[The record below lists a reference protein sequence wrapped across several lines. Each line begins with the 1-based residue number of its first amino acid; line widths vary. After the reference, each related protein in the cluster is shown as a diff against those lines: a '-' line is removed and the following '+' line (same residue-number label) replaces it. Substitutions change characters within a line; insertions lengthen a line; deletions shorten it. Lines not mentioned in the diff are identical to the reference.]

1 MRQRI
6 SNDRFDT
13 RSYAFLVERVLPTHR
28 LARTRRSGLELALG
42 NDDPQALFGE
52 SVAALTDLEA
62 QGIFE
67 ELPPPRV
74 GARLFRHRGRGDRVL
89 LEAPADAMLQASRPN
104 GLTVLTTLSEARAE
118 AQAGVADPSVF
129 SAPPSPAPPGPG
141 TVENQA
147 RGPEATGAAWLDD
160 EAVQA
165 AVPVPPSPELPEA
178 VAAAPRAPL
187 TAQPL
192 PDSTTLLD
200 PFLELASIEAQLEP
214 FGDRL
219 RRIAAQLEA
228 ALPGAAVTLLV
239 LDPESAEQLGDGAVQ
254 VLDEAT
260 AQDVPHYREALRLG
274 ELQFATSAPVGADP
288 SSGRIAAVVP
298 LYVGGAPWGLL
309 RVTWERGSVASL
321 PELARLLNPLARLVA
336 VAIQNQTMLEKLV
349 FVDPLTGVY
358 NRAFYDRQVTL
369 EIERANRTNQK
380 LALLVMDID
389 DFKPINDQYGHRAG
403 DQVLSQLA
411 REVRARM
418 RKIDLM
424 FRYGGEE
431 FVLLLPGADL
441 EEAQRTAERLRAVV
455 AEQRYAPESAPAPLR
470 VTVSVGGAV
479 YPDQSRTKTGLFN
492 AADAALYR
500 AKGEGK
506 NRIAF

>member
-1 MRQRI
+1 MRQGFHSHR
-6 SNDRFDT
+6 SDT

-28 LARTRRSGLELALG
+28 LTRSRRTGLELAFVA
-42 NDDPQALFGE
+42 DDPQALFNE
-52 SVAALTDLEA
+52 SVAALAELEA

-67 ELPPPRV
+67 ELPPPRL
-74 GARLFRHRGRGDRVL
+74 GARLFRHLGRGDRLL
-89 LEAPADAMLQASRPN
+89 LETPVAPALQASRPN
-104 GLTVLTTLSEARAE
+104 AAAILTTVRHGAEEPQARVAGRDSFFVPAE
-118 AQAGVADPSVF
+118 PE
-129 SAPPSPAPPGPG
+129 PAETG
-141 TVENQA
+141 TVEN
-147 RGPEATGAAWLDD
+147 PAA
-160 EAVQA
+160 
-165 AVPVPPSPELPEA
+165 ELPEA
-178 VAAAPRAPL
+178 AWAEPAVPGRATAPAPAEPAPAPRVEPGSGEA
-187 TAQPL
+187 L
-192 PDSTTLLD
+192 PDTTSLMD
-200 PFLELASIEAQLEP
+200 SFVELASIEPQLEP

-228 ALPGAAVTLLV
+228 ALPGATVKLLV
-239 LDPESAEQLGDGAVQ
+239 LDVESAEQLGDGAVQ
-254 VLDEAT
+254 VLDQTA
-260 AQDVPHYREALRLG
+260 AQDVPHYREALRQG
-274 ELQFATSAPVGADP
+274 ETQFATSAPVGAEP
-288 SSGRIAAVVP
+288 SSGRIAAAVP

-321 PELARLLNPLARLVA
+321 PELARLLTPLARLVA

-380 LALLVMDID
+380 LSLLVMDVD

-441 EEAQRTAERLRAVV
+441 EEAQRTAERLRAVA
-455 AEQRYAPESAPAPLR
+455 AEQRYTPETVTAPLR

-500 AKGEGK
+500 AKNEGK
-506 NRIAF
+506 NRVAF

>member
-1 MRQRI
+1 MRQGFHNHR
-6 SNDRFDT
+6 SDT

-28 LARTRRSGLELALG
+28 LTRSRRTGLELAFVA
-42 NDDPQALFGE
+42 DDPHALFNE
-52 SVAALTDLEA
+52 SVAALAELEA

-67 ELPPPRV
+67 ELPPPRL
-74 GARLFRHRGRGDRVL
+74 GARLFRHRGRGDRLL
-89 LEAPADAMLQASRPN
+89 LETPVTPALQASRPN
-104 GLTVLTTLSEARAE
+104 AAAVLTTVSHGAGEPQARVAGRASFFDPAE
-118 AQAGVADPSVF
+118 PWAAGT
-129 SAPPSPAPPGPG
+129 G
-141 TVENQA
+141 TVEN
-147 RGPEATGAAWLDD
+147 PATDAA
-160 EAVQA
+160 EAVWA
-165 AVPVPPSPELPEA
+165 EPVGAGRAPVPPAEGPVP
-178 VAAAPRAPL
+178 AAADPAPAPEPGL
-187 TAQPL
+187 GEAL
-192 PDSTTLLD
+192 PDPASLMD
-200 PFLELASIEAQLEP
+200 SFVELASIESQLEP

-219 RRIAAQLEA
+219 RRIATQLEA
-228 ALPGAAVTLLV
+228 ALPGATVKLLV
-239 LDPESAEQLGDGAVQ
+239 LDVESAEQLGDGAVQ
-254 VLDEAT
+254 VLDQAA
-260 AQDVPHYREALRLG
+260 AQDVPHYREALRQG
-274 ELQFATSAPVGADP
+274 ETQFATSAPVGADP
-288 SSGRIAAVVP
+288 SSGRIAAAVP

-321 PELARLLNPLARLVA
+321 PELARLLTPLARLVA

-380 LALLVMDID
+380 LSLLVMDVD
-389 DFKPINDQYGHRAG
+389 DFKAINDQYGHRAG

-411 REVRARM
+411 REIRARM

-441 EEAQRTAERLRAVV
+441 EEAQRTAERLRAVA
-455 AEQRYAPESAPAPLR
+455 AEQRYTPETVTAPLR

-500 AKGEGK
+500 AKNEGK
-506 NRIAF
+506 NRVAF

>member
-1 MRQRI
+1 MRQGI
-6 SNDRFDT
+6 HSHHVDT

-28 LARTRRSGLELALG
+28 LARSRRTGLELAFVA
-42 NDDPQALFGE
+42 DEPQALFNE
-52 SVAALTDLEA
+52 SVAALADLEA

-67 ELPPPRV
+67 ELPPPRP
-74 GARLFRHRGRGDRVL
+74 GARLFRHRGRGDRLL
-89 LEAPADAMLQASRPN
+89 LEAPSAVSLQASRLAGPA
-104 GLTVLTTLSEARAE
+104 LPTTVDQGRDKP
-118 AQAGVADPSVF
+118 QAKVADAGAFSPPPEFWSPESTTGVNPS
-129 SAPPSPAPPGPG
+129 G
-141 TVENQA
+141 
-147 RGPEATGAAWLDD
+147 GAAGAAAATEPPWTAGPAGAEL
-160 EAVQA
+160 AVG
-165 AVPVPPSPELPEA
+165 PPEPALEA
-178 VAAAPRAPL
+178 VAGPAG
-187 TAQPL
+187 L
-192 PDSTTLLD
+192 PDATSFLD

-219 RRIAAQLEA
+219 RRIALQLET
-228 ALPGAAVTLLV
+228 ALPGATVKLLV
-239 LDPESAEQLGDGAVQ
+239 LDAESAEQLGDGAVQ
-254 VLDEAT
+254 LLDQAA
-260 AQDVPHYREALRLG
+260 AQDVPHYREALRQG
-274 ELQFATSAPVGADP
+274 ETQFATSAPVGADP
-288 SSGRIAAVVP
+288 SSGRIAAAVP

-321 PELARLLNPLARLVA
+321 PELARLLTPLARLVA

-380 LALLVMDID
+380 LALLVMDVD

-492 AADAALYR
+492 AADSALYR
-500 AKGEGK
+500 AKSEGK

>member
-1 MRQRI
+1 MKTLSPVQQKFI
-6 SNDRFDT
+6 
-13 RSYAFLVERVLPTHR
+13 LHW
-28 LARTRRSGLELALG
+28 
-42 NDDPQALFGE
+42 GE
-52 SVAALTDLEA
+52 MGDKWGINRSVAQVYAL
-62 QGIFE
+62 
-67 ELPPPRV
+67 
-74 GARLFRHRGRGDRVL
+74 
-89 LEAPADAMLQASRPN
+89 
-104 GLTVLTTLSEARAE
+104 
-118 AQAGVADPSVF
+118 
-129 SAPPSPAPPGPG
+129 
-141 TVENQA
+141 
-147 RGPEATGAAWLDD
+147 
-160 EAVQA
+160 
-165 AVPVPPSPELPEA
+165 
-178 VAAAPRAPL
+178 
-187 TAQPL
+187 
-192 PDSTTLLD
+192 
-200 PFLELASIEAQLEP
+200 
-214 FGDRL
+214 
-219 RRIAAQLEA
+219 
-228 ALPGAAVTLLV
+228 
-239 LDPESAEQLGDGAVQ
+239 
-254 VLDEAT
+254 
-260 AQDVPHYREALRLG
+260 
-274 ELQFATSAPVGADP
+274 
-288 SSGRIAAVVP
+288 
-298 LYVGGAPWGLL
+298 LYVGGTPWGLL

-455 AEQRYAPESAPAPLR
+455 AEQRYVPESAPAPLR